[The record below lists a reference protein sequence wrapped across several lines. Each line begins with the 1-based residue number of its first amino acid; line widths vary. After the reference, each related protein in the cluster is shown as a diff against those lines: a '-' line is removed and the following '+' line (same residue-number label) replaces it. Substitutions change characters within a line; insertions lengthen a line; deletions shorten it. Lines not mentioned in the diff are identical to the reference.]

1 MNRLCVCLLIVRYAR
16 DERFQILTVIFRKQR
31 IPCIL
36 KIDELEKK
44 ERKNPGYRSSEKHVF
59 SLSLLM
65 QYAIEN
71 SGSLKR
77 KPIYKELD
85 EYQ

>member
-16 DERFQILTVIFRKQR
+16 DERFQILSVIFRKQR

-44 ERKNPGYRSSEKHVF
+44 GEEKPRLPFFGKTHIFTFVT
-59 SLSLLM
+59 
-65 QYAIEN
+65 YAICN
-71 SGSLKR
+71 R
-77 KPIYKELD
+77 KFWFIQKKTD
-85 EYQ
+85 I